1 MANTIN
7 KLAVTSLATL
17 RIAHQ
22 LRLMRDRRADNQ
34 ARLRTLERRLA
45 GTAEAE
51 TRANGELPI
60 TFGRHASDWT
70 KRHEAHFQRRL
81 SELRLDARN
90 EIGSIEKKI
99 ARQSAAITAFHLK
112 NASSGCE

>member
-7 KLAVTSLATL
+7 NLAMASTATL
-17 RIAHQ
+17 RITRQ

-34 ARLRTLERRLA
+34 ARLRILERRLA
-45 GTAEAE
+45 GTGEAD
-51 TRANGELPI
+51 TRANAELPI
-60 TFGRHASDWT
+60 TFGRYASDWT
-70 KRHEAHFQRRL
+70 KRHEAHYQRRL

-99 ARQSAAITAFHLK
+99 DRQSAAITAFHLK
-112 NASSGCE
+112 SASRGRE